1 MANFQVRADVKK
13 VTSRAELKILQLD
26 SDSSLVYTKN
36 KCCTILRLVE
46 ALFFIYY
53 FGFPFF
59 IFSID
64 DQSCSAA
71 TVNGLSGKTKTK
83 ASAASTAASVPRKLD
98 QPQDLTVP
106 DIVTWLPV
114 LLTASSTSTQ
124 GKLLKS
130 VDNCSVAA

>member
-1 MANFQVRADVKK
+1 MKRY
-13 VTSRAELKILQLD
+13 
-26 SDSSLVYTKN
+26 SLFT
-36 KCCTILRLVE
+36 TLVF
-46 ALFFIYY
+46 L
-53 FGFPFF
+53 FF

-83 ASAASTAASVPRKLD
+83 ASAASMASAAASVPRKLD

-106 DIVTWLPV
+106 DIMTWLPV

-130 VDNCSVAA
+130 VDNCSVAVKVFQGCLQTVRFTGIFG

>member
-1 MANFQVRADVKK
+1 MKRY
-13 VTSRAELKILQLD
+13 
-26 SDSSLVYTKN
+26 SLF
-36 KCCTILRLVE
+36 TILVFL
-46 ALFFIYY
+46 
-53 FGFPFF
+53 FF

-130 VDNCSVAA
+130 VDNCSVAARSLVKSTQCKKLVPTALRFTY

>member
-1 MANFQVRADVKK
+1 MLLKK
-13 VTSRAELKILQLD
+13 IYLYQK
-26 SDSSLVYTKN
+26 
-36 KCCTILRLVE
+36 KCCTIPRLVE

-64 DQSCSAA
+64 DQSCSPA

-130 VDNCSVAA
+130 VDNCSVAARSLVKSTQCKKLAPTALRFTY

>member
-1 MANFQVRADVKK
+1 MKRY
-13 VTSRAELKILQLD
+13 
-26 SDSSLVYTKN
+26 SLFT
-36 KCCTILRLVE
+36 TLV
-46 ALFFIYY
+46 
-53 FGFPFF
+53 FPFF

-83 ASAASTAASVPRKLD
+83 ASAASTASAASMAASVPRKLD

-106 DIVTWLPV
+106 DIMTWLPV

-130 VDNCSVAA
+130 VDNCSDIKKLQYKNLL

>member
-1 MANFQVRADVKK
+1 MKRY
-13 VTSRAELKILQLD
+13 
-26 SDSSLVYTKN
+26 SLF
-36 KCCTILRLVE
+36 TILVF
-46 ALFFIYY
+46 LFLF
-53 FGFPFF
+53 
-59 IFSID
+59 FSID

-130 VDNCSVAA
+130 VDNCSVVKSTRCKKLAPNALRFTYQNLKF

>member
-1 MANFQVRADVKK
+1 M
-13 VTSRAELKILQLD
+13 
-26 SDSSLVYTKN
+26 KN
-36 KCCTILRLVE
+36 ICCTIPRLVE

-130 VDNCSVAA
+130 VDNCSVAALSVVQGTCVSFIPFFVFCFWSVLVTKL

>member
-1 MANFQVRADVKK
+1 
-13 VTSRAELKILQLD
+13 LKRY
-26 SDSSLVYTKN
+26 SLF
-36 KCCTILRLVE
+36 TILVF
-46 ALFFIYY
+46 LFLF
-53 FGFPFF
+53 
-59 IFSID
+59 FSID

-114 LLTASSTSTQ
+114 LLTASSSSTP
-124 GKLLKS
+124 GNLLKS
-130 VDNCSVAA
+130 IDNCSVAARSVVQGTWSQSLG

>member
-1 MANFQVRADVKK
+1 MK
-13 VTSRAELKILQLD
+13 TCHEHIPKI
-26 SDSSLVYTKN
+26 Y
-36 KCCTILRLVE
+36 CTNPRLVE

-83 ASAASTAASVPRKLD
+83 ASAASAASTAASVPRKLD

-130 VDNCSVAA
+130 VDNCGAKGNWSPSLHLHILVTLVLVFLSL

>member
-1 MANFQVRADVKK
+1 MKRY
-13 VTSRAELKILQLD
+13 
-26 SDSSLVYTKN
+26 SLF
-36 KCCTILRLVE
+36 TILVFL
-46 ALFFIYY
+46 
-53 FGFPFF
+53 FF

-83 ASAASTAASVPRKLD
+83 ASAASAASMAASVPRKLD

-130 VDNCSVAA
+130 VDNSSFAVGSVVAKKCNIKIYFIYDFTHGVADAWI

>member
-1 MANFQVRADVKK
+1 MR
-13 VTSRAELKILQLD
+13 
-26 SDSSLVYTKN
+26 
-36 KCCTILRLVE
+36 CTILRLVE

-83 ASAASTAASVPRKLD
+83 ASAASAASTAASVPRKLD

-130 VDNCSVAA
+130 VDNCSVAARSVVKSSQCKNLAPNALQFT

>member
-1 MANFQVRADVKK
+1 MK
-13 VTSRAELKILQLD
+13 TCHEHIPKI
-26 SDSSLVYTKN
+26 Y
-36 KCCTILRLVE
+36 CTNPRLVE

-64 DQSCSAA
+64 DQSCSTA

-130 VDNCSVAA
+130 VDNCGAKGNWSPSLHLHIFGNFGFGFFVTLIE

>member
-1 MANFQVRADVKK
+1 MR
-13 VTSRAELKILQLD
+13 
-26 SDSSLVYTKN
+26 
-36 KCCTILRLVE
+36 CTILRLVE

-83 ASAASTAASVPRKLD
+83 ASAASAASTAASVPRKLD

-114 LLTASSTSTQ
+114 LLTASSRRLRRRSRSFFVK
-124 GKLLKS
+124 GLGLSGLDKCLS
-130 VDNCSVAA
+130 SWS